1 MRIGFAVLYGSI
13 LLVTAVPGV
22 AGAQSPSPGIA
33 NQQATRVIQELRLKD
48 GSVIYGYV
56 EALEPDR
63 VVFMTLSGTTL
74 DIDRAQIASLEPAK
88 GRLVRGEFQPAD
100 SNTTRLFFAPTG
112 RSLRRGE
119 AYVGVYEFMLPFA
132 QVGLTDHI
140 SVGAGTPLFF
150 GGGGEQPFW
159 LTPKV
164 QVYER
169 GRFSEA
175 VGILHFMNVGDGNF
189 GIAYAVTT
197 YGQSDNALTGGIGY
211 AYARYDEEHAGTMIG
226 MIGGEH
232 RLGRRVKVISENYL
246 WQNGGIVSVGIRFL
260 GERLSADVGLFSPIG
275 SGIAAPVVNFVY
287 KF

>member
-1 MRIGFAVLYGSI
+1 MRTNPAMLCGSI
-13 LLVTAVPGV
+13 LLLLVIPTA
-22 AGAQSPSPGIA
+22 ARAQSAPASIA
-33 NQQATRVIQELRLKD
+33 NQQTTRVLQELRLKD
-48 GSVIYGYV
+48 GSVMYGYI
-56 EALEPDR
+56 EASEPNR
-63 VVFMTLSGTTL
+63 VMFMTLSGTPL

-88 GRLVRGEFQPAD
+88 GRIVRGEFQPAD

-112 RSLRRGE
+112 RTLRRGE

-132 QVGLTDHI
+132 QVGLTDRI
-140 SVGAGTPLFF
+140 SVGAGTPLIF
-150 GGGGEQPFW
+150 GGGGEHPFW
-159 LTPKV
+159 VTPKV
-164 QVYER
+164 QVYQH

-175 VGILHFMNVGDGNF
+175 VGILHFLNVGDGNF

-197 YGQSDNALTGGIGY
+197 YGESDNALTGGLGY
-211 AYARYDEEHAGTMIG
+211 AYARYDEEHAGTAIG

-232 RLGRRVKVISENYL
+232 RLTRRIKLISENYL
-246 WQNGGIVSVGIRFL
+246 WQSGGIVSIGVRFL